1 MEDALKTFASKPEH
15 KKADSAVVA
24 ILSHGVEGAV
34 CGTDSTS
41 TCREKKISFILC
53 EAKISDTLGNN
64 NNDFPIAETQNLVS
78 IKDMEEIFNGA
89 N

>member
-1 MEDALKTFASKPEH
+1 MEDVLRTFASKPEH

-41 TCREKKISFILC
+41 TSREMKRKSVFLC
-53 EAKISDTLGNN
+53 EAKILS
-64 NNDFPIAETQNLVS
+64 
-78 IKDMEEIFNGA
+78 
-89 N
+89 

>member
-1 MEDALKTFASKPEH
+1 MEDALRTFASKPEH

-41 TCREKKISFILC
+41 TCREKKISFISC
-53 EAKISDTLGNN
+53 EAKI
-64 NNDFPIAETQNLVS
+64 
-78 IKDMEEIFNGA
+78 
-89 N
+89 